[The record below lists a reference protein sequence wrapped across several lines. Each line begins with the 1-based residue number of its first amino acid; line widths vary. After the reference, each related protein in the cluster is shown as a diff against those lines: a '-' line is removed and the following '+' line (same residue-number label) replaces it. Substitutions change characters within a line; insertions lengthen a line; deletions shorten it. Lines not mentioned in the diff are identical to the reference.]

1 MQGFPQSTLL
11 QKNRAKNILFQHN
24 FKRTVFN
31 DNKTATSCGE
41 SEKLQKLFIVG

>member
-1 MQGFPQSTLL
+1 MFSSKHTI

-31 DNKTATSCGE
+31 DNKTATYCGE